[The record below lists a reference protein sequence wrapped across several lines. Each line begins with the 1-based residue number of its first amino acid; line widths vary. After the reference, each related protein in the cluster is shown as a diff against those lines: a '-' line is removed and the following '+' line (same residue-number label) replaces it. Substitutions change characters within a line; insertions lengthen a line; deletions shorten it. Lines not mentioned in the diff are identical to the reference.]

1 MGGKKEAPKAPAK
14 KVSPT
19 KPKIMSL
26 KSAKPKAKPAATKED
41 DDPMPQIYE
50 EEEPEEPTKDEEPP
64 KARYVNV
71 QWGS

>member
-26 KSAKPKAKPAATKED
+26 KSAKPKAKPAAPKED
-41 DDPMPQIYE
+41 NDPMPLIHE
-50 EEEPEEPTKDEEPP
+50 EEEPTKEEEPP
-64 KARYVNV
+64 KAKYVNM
-71 QWGS
+71 QW